1 MTFNSLPARAGVRLM
16 APRNA
21 SLARRLGPSPPLHD
35 LAPQNALRCF
45 LPRKLL
51 AAAMLAVAV
60 AGCGARSGR
69 VASAAVV
76 DAQTAVRVKTALV
89 NDAVLGTLPIEVS
102 AEAGVVT
109 LSGNVS
115 AAGEVDLALALVRGV
130 AGVVRVE
137 SALTVGAADETME
150 DRRRRMRPVD
160 PTVATRARLPALA
173 PRPEEGPMRVVGLGA
188 SVKVT
193 RPSETALERSLVVG
207 PLLRLRPRNGL
218 GPTVAFN
225 WTNTE
230 IGTGPGGQPGL
241 AAIQLRPVMG
251 GVELGTV
258 RGRFWAGASIVGG
271 FSFNKLNVDT
281 ARVGPGRAIAVGH
294 SFVWRPGAAVWI
306 DVTRRVG
313 INVFGGYLF
322 TSPEVTFAS
331 DRSIATERVSA
342 NSAVV
347 SVGVAYWIF

>member
-1 MTFNSLPARAGVRLM
+1 MRCTSLPARTVV
-16 APRNA
+16 
-21 SLARRLGPSPPLHD
+21 
-35 LAPQNALRCF
+35 
-45 LPRKLL
+45 LL
-51 AAAMLAVAV
+51 ATVMFAVAA

-69 VASAAVV
+69 VASAAVA

-89 NDAVLGTLPIEVS
+89 NDAVLGTLPIDVR
-102 AEAGVVT
+102 AEDGVVT
-109 LSGNVS
+109 LHGNVS
-115 AAGEVDLALALVRGV
+115 AAGEVNLALALVRGV

-137 SALTVGAADETME
+137 SALTVGAPDETE
-150 DRRRRMRPVD
+150 DWRTRMRPAEQ
-160 PTVATRARLPALA
+160 TVETRPRLPALA
-173 PRPEEGPMRVVGLGA
+173 PRPEEGPLRVVGLGA
-188 SVKVT
+188 SVRVT

-225 WTNTE
+225 WTNAE
-230 IGTGPGGQPGL
+230 IETGPSGRPGL
-241 AAIQLRPVMG
+241 AVMRLRPVMG

-258 RGRFWAGASIVGG
+258 RGRFWAGASIVAGY
-271 FSFNKLNVDT
+271 SFNKLGVDT
-281 ARVGPGRAIAVGH
+281 TRVGPGRAIAVGN
-294 SFVWRPGAAVWI
+294 SLVWRPGAAIWL

-331 DRSIATERVSA
+331 DASIATERVTA

>member
-1 MTFNSLPARAGVRLM
+1 MPFSSLSARPGVRLT

-51 AAAMLAVAV
+51 AAAMLVVTV

-69 VASAAVV
+69 VGSAAVA

-89 NDAVLGTLPIEVS
+89 NDAVLGTLPIDVR

-109 LSGNVS
+109 LHGNVS

-137 SALTVGAADETME
+137 SALTVGGSDESV
-150 DRRRRMRPVD
+150 DDLRRPTRPVD
-160 PTVATRARLPALA
+160 PTAATRPRLPALA
-173 PRPEEGPMRVVGLGA
+173 PRPEEGPLRVVGLGA
-188 SVKVT
+188 SVRVT
-193 RPSETALERSLVVG
+193 RPSDMGLERSLVVG

-225 WTNTE
+225 WTNAGIE
-230 IGTGPGGQPGL
+230 TGPRGQPGL
-241 AAIQLRPVMG
+241 AAIRMRPVMG
-251 GVELGTV
+251 GVELG
-258 RGRFWAGASIVGG
+258 RAQGRFWAGASIVAGY
-271 FSFNKLNVDT
+271 SFNKLNVDT

-313 INVFGGYLF
+313 VNVFAGYLF

-331 DRSIATERVSA
+331 DLSIATERVRA

-347 SVGVAYWIF
+347 SMGVAYWIF

>member
-1 MTFNSLPARAGVRLM
+1 MTLSSLPARAGVRLM

-35 LAPQNALRCF
+35 LAPQNARRCF

-51 AAAMLAVAV
+51 AAAMLAVVV

-69 VASAAVV
+69 VASAAVI

-89 NDAVLGTLPIEVS
+89 NDGVLGTLPIDVR

-109 LSGNVS
+109 LYGNVS

-137 SALTVGAADETME
+137 SALTVGAADETVE
-150 DRRRRMRPVD
+150 DRRRRTRPVD
-160 PTVATRARLPALA
+160 PTVATRPRLPALA
-173 PRPEEGPMRVVGLGA
+173 PRPEEGPVRVVGLGA
-188 SVKVT
+188 SVKLT
-193 RPSETALERSLVVG
+193 RPSETGLERSLVAG

-225 WTNTE
+225 WTNTG

-241 AAIQLRPVMG
+241 AAIRLRPVMG

-271 FSFNKLNVDT
+271 YSFNKLNVDT

-294 SFVWRPGAAVWI
+294 SFVWRPGAAVWL
-306 DVTRRVG
+306 DVTRRFG

-331 DRSIATERVSA
+331 DTSIAAERVDAS
-342 NSAVV
+342 SAVV